1 MGETMCGVSAGAE
14 GLALVHS
21 GFVVV
26 EGTHEGVDSAWAAAR
41 DVIDAAAS
49 LDDLCARIGSRLQR
63 VGEFVVPAPGAPQR
77 DFQGLHLDFGVPSG
91 RAQPLPLARY
101 TALFVDPTVVASG
114 AQTRLVPLD
123 LLAPQRD
130 WPGLGLLHGRVAR
143 RMSED
148 HSEGIFGRLIEA
160 VDDTSDLPAKDA
172 EGFLCGLEYASL
184 GEEESFFAAHGLDL
198 SGVETRVTVEPGG
211 LMVFDNLRCAHGRV
225 GRRRV
230 GELHQLCV
238 GYADLPAA
246 GQRLALDAFLTALTA
261 GASVTEPVSRCANG

>member
-14 GLALVHS
+14 GLALVHN

-63 VGEFVVPAPGAPQR
+63 VGEFVVPAPGEPQR

-114 AQTRLVPLD
+114 AP
-123 LLAPQRD
+123 
-130 WPGLGLLHGRVAR
+130 
-143 RMSED
+143 
-148 HSEGIFGRLIEA
+148 HSTG
-160 VDDTSDLPAKDA
+160 
-172 EGFLCGLEYASL
+172 
-184 GEEESFFAAHGLDL
+184 
-198 SGVETRVTVEPGG
+198 
-211 LMVFDNLRCAHGRV
+211 
-225 GRRRV
+225 
-230 GELHQLCV
+230 
-238 GYADLPAA
+238 
-246 GQRLALDAFLTALTA
+246 TA
-261 GASVTEPVSRCANG
+261 GSAGAPTGLAGPRPPPWQSGAPHE